1 MKTILTFSMF
11 AFFITMSA
19 QRALDTIYANE
30 HKNVALFFS
39 EPIRQGITGAPNF
52 IFTYNR
58 EKEQHFGLLQAY
70 PGPESNL
77 LVVSS
82 NGQLYSYIIKYRSDL
97 DHLNHFIDIEESIGN
112 ETRVKP
118 ILDSIH
124 IKTDSLDSKSD
135 YYARASKHVIKSQ
148 AGHVASRRKHGL
160 SLKLLKPVYYGSEVY
175 LVIEAMN
182 DSGIDFEI
190 DFLNVYRASGAK
202 GPRASLQNI
211 PMKTIY
217 AHDLPEIIK
226 NRDRKRF
233 VYVLPKFV
241 LAPMEKLVLDLR
253 ELNGNR
259 SLILTT
265 TL

>member
-1 MKTILTFSMF
+1 M
-11 AFFITMSA
+11 
-19 QRALDTIYANE
+19 LDTIYANE

-82 NGQLYSYIIKYRSDL
+82 KGQLYSYIIKYRSDL
-97 DHLNHFIDIEESIGN
+97 DHLNHFIDIGESIGN
-112 ETRVKP
+112 ETRIKP
-118 ILDSIH
+118 ILDSVN
-124 IKTDSLDSKSD
+124 IKTETFDSKSD
-135 YYARASKHVIKSQ
+135 YYARACRHVIKSQ
-148 AGHVASRRKHGL
+148 VGPIASRRKHGL

-190 DFLNVYRASGAK
+190 DYLNVYRVAGSK

-211 PMKTIY
+211 PIKTVY
-217 AHDLPEIIK
+217 THDLPKIIK
-226 NRDRKRF
+226 NRDRRRF

-241 LAPMEKLVLDLR
+241 LATMEKLVLELR

-259 SLILTT
+259 CLIMTT

>member
-1 MKTILTFSMF
+1 MKTILAFSMF
-11 AFFITMSA
+11 AFCTALSA
-19 QRALDTIYANE
+19 QHILDTIYANE

-39 EPIRQGITGAPNF
+39 EPIRQGITGAPNY

-82 NGQLYSYIIKYRSDL
+82 KGQLYSYIIKYRSEL
-97 DHLNHFIDIEESIGN
+97 DHLNHFIDVKESIGN

-118 ILDSIH
+118 ILDSVN
-124 IKTDSLDSKSD
+124 IKSETFDSKSD
-135 YYARASKHVIKSQ
+135 YYERASKHVLKSQ
-148 AGHVASRRKHGL
+148 VGPVASRRKHGL

-182 DSGIDFEI
+182 DSGIDFDIEY
-190 DFLNVYRASGAK
+190 LNVYRVSGSNRPK
-202 GPRASLQNI
+202 ASLQNI
-211 PMKTIY
+211 PMQTIY
-217 AHDLPEIIK
+217 THDLPKIIK
-226 NRDRKRF
+226 NRDRRRF

-241 LAPMEKLVLDLR
+241 LAPMEKLVLELR
-253 ELNGNR
+253 ELNGKR